1 MGNDLELL
9 VLLRKYQLQVHFVGI
24 IPVQMEVENVTIINF
39 PAVAMVRV
47 VLPEM
52 RVGSLDAVS
61 LLNLVSGMPMNLN
74 ALPVV
79 GIKKIEF

>member
-1 MGNDLELL
+1 MGL
-9 VLLRKYQLQVHFVGI
+9 VGV
-24 IPVQMEVENVTIINF
+24 IPVQMQVENVTIINF

>member
-1 MGNDLELL
+1 MGL
-9 VLLRKYQLQVHFVGI
+9 VGV
-24 IPVQMEVENVTIINF
+24 IPVQMQVENVTIINF

-61 LLNLVSGMPMNLN
+61 LLNLVSGTLLN
-74 ALPVV
+74 QNVLLVM
-79 GIKKIEF
+79 GKKNIEI